1 MSAPYDAA
9 GAEIADVIDDMIDG
23 VITPLAAGPL
33 IAEQLQTVAPT
44 QFLQYE
50 KIIRVLGRVEG
61 MLITDGPPTP
71 DIGAIDSTCID
82 ITNHR
87 FYGPKTSDGWGEG
100 VVFAGADVGS
110 YIEELGFITPDQYGA
125 VGNGVAN
132 DTVAL
137 QAALDTGLNVIRPPG
152 KTYMHNA
159 TLTMNTSGQAFTG
172 GGKLRT
178 VGSIDSVLVTGGAV
192 GVKLDLTFNSPGQT
206 GGYTVKIDN
215 AHRTQINS
223 LLVEDGYGTLWVEGA
238 NVVDIGFLWAS
249 CRGPGI
255 KWFGDADS
263 RSDIL
268 NIKFALIDP
277 GAGHYG
283 FDWDGNCHSL
293 ETKYLGI
300 VCGSTVGA
308 GNSKGFI
315 VRNTSGGPAPAIG
328 RLTHVE
334 VDYPTGPGIEIAAG
348 SDFDLA
354 NSYSLGSNDSALKV
368 GASINTG
375 EVRVSGGKYR
385 GASRYGIENLG
396 GPILYSGNADLS
408 SNGLGETSG
417 NVWTVTPRLV
427 LGTTA
432 SGHYLTTIG
441 ANPLWAWEGDS
452 YMAFDVA
459 GNSRNTT
466 IGGTLREVLNETG
479 LSITGVGTFTGYSS
493 AGGGYYVPS
502 GQAIQ
507 FDQGVS
513 GNYNV
518 YKTGTSLA
526 LTTGGDFLLQTSGG
540 HSVSLRP
547 DGANDVLAQYRGTT
561 AQTFRLYGTRTDGSN
576 YGRLSLGWSG
586 TDGVI
591 QTQAAGTGTLG
602 SLLLNGASV
611 GFQSGGTTRMYVAA
625 AGHLLMQV
633 DNTYDFGAS
642 GANRVR
648 NLYVGTD
655 IVAGGNISAGASQQ
669 LRFTGQ
675 ARIGGVSD
683 GVIQLLDAA
692 GTSFSRLQFGG
703 TTSAFPA
710 LKRNGTG
717 IDLCLADG
725 TTGGNF
731 FAGGTISRGPG
742 TYLAVLDNTG
752 LTITVPSGQSASLR
766 LTQTGVADSTFS
778 TAATTGNIVLSP
790 GVNVF
795 EQRNGVNAQTFR
807 VYNTYT
813 DASNYER
820 LAIGAG
826 VVTANHFGIA
836 TQNAGTGAV
845 RDLYLQSSSR
855 ILFQTSGA
863 INRWMIDGSGHFLAV
878 TDNTVDIGAS
888 GVNRPRNGYFANNV
902 VATARFQTGGD
913 GKIDWSSRTAMTSP
927 SDGVLLL
934 SNASVTDFGRLQFG
948 GTTSSF
954 PALKRSGTGIDFR
967 LADDSGLTFIGASSL
982 ILNGQATLTTDAS
995 NILALRSGAN
1005 AQFLRIYNTY
1015 TDGSNSERLAI
1026 GWNANTCFIATENAG
1041 TGSTRNMV
1049 IRAGNQL
1056 DLSGSS
1062 GSNGQW
1068 NLLSSGTLRPGSD
1081 NTFDLGQTGVRVR
1094 NGYFYAS
1101 LNVSGATL
1109 TASGPALNLS
1119 QTWNNAGVAFNAVL
1133 VNVTDTAS
1141 NGSSTLMQLQ
1151 NGGVSYFTVSK
1162 FGQVTI
1168 GSNMIIGASSAFLW
1182 GGRSVIYSPADG
1194 RVLLQNQ
1201 AQNDFNLLQFGGTTS
1216 AFPALKRNGALIDV
1230 RLADDSGYANLGA
1243 AGVYL
1248 ASGGVFAINNDVVLN
1263 RDAADV
1269 LAMRRATNAQ
1279 TFRLYNSYTDGSNYE
1294 RATFGWVANA
1304 LVIGTEAAG
1313 TGSGRNLQLS
1323 TSGTSRWQ
1331 VNAASGHLIA
1341 VADNTYDFGASG
1353 ANRARNGYF
1362 GTSVVSP
1369 QFTIDGAFYLKL
1381 DAGNPQF
1388 VLDANDYFAYNRTTD
1403 VFLMVIGGASRLNIT
1418 TTMVEV
1424 TVPVKL
1430 PRYTVATLPTA
1441 SSSTD
1446 MHALVTDAL
1455 TPAWRAT
1462 VAGGGSELVM
1472 VRSNGTNWIVVG

>member
-9 GAEIADVIDDMIDG
+9 AAEIADVIDDMIDG

-33 IAEQLQTVAPT
+33 ISEQLKAVAPT

-132 DTVAL
+132 DTAAL
-137 QAALDTGLNVIRPPG
+137 QAALNTGLNVIRPPG

-178 VGSIDSVLVTGGAV
+178 VGSIDSILVTGGAV

-215 AHRTQINS
+215 AHRTQLNS

-385 GASRYGIENLG
+385 GATRYGIENLG

-466 IGGTLREVLNETG
+466 IGGTLIEALNATG

-507 FDQGVS
+507 FDLGVS

-547 DGANDVLAQYRGTT
+547 DGANDVLAQYRGTS
-561 AQTFRLYGTRTDGSN
+561 AQTFRIYNTRTD
-576 YGRLSLGWSG
+576 
-586 TDGVI
+586 
-591 QTQAAGTGTLG
+591 A
-602 SLLLNGASV
+602 
-611 GFQSGGTTRMYVAA
+611 
-625 AGHLLMQV
+625 
-633 DNTYDFGAS
+633 
-642 GANRVR
+642 
-648 NLYVGTD
+648 
-655 IVAGGNISAGASQQ
+655 
-669 LRFTGQ
+669 
-675 ARIGGVSD
+675 
-683 GVIQLLDAA
+683 
-692 GTSFSRLQFGG
+692 
-703 TTSAFPA
+703 
-710 LKRNGTG
+710 
-717 IDLCLADG
+717 
-725 TTGGNF
+725 
-731 FAGGTISRGPG
+731 
-742 TYLAVLDNTG
+742 
-752 LTITVPSGQSASLR
+752 
-766 LTQTGVADSTFS
+766 
-778 TAATTGNIVLSP
+778 
-790 GVNVF
+790 
-795 EQRNGVNAQTFR
+795 
-807 VYNTYT
+807 
-813 DASNYER
+813 
-820 LAIGAG
+820 
-826 VVTANHFGIA
+826 
-836 TQNAGTGAV
+836 
-845 RDLYLQSSSR
+845 
-855 ILFQTSGA
+855 
-863 INRWMIDGSGHFLAV
+863 
-878 TDNTVDIGAS
+878 
-888 GVNRPRNGYFANNV
+888 
-902 VATARFQTGGD
+902 
-913 GKIDWSSRTAMTSP
+913 
-927 SDGVLLL
+927 
-934 SNASVTDFGRLQFG
+934 
-948 GTTSSF
+948 
-954 PALKRSGTGIDFR
+954 
-967 LADDSGLTFIGASSL
+967 
-982 ILNGQATLTTDAS
+982 
-995 NILALRSGAN
+995 
-1005 AQFLRIYNTY
+1005 
-1015 TDGSNSERLAI
+1015 
-1026 GWNANTCFIATENAG
+1026 
-1041 TGSTRNMV
+1041 
-1049 IRAGNQL
+1049 
-1056 DLSGSS
+1056 
-1062 GSNGQW
+1062 
-1068 NLLSSGTLRPGSD
+1068 
-1081 NTFDLGQTGVRVR
+1081 
-1094 NGYFYAS
+1094 
-1101 LNVSGATL
+1101 
-1109 TASGPALNLS
+1109 
-1119 QTWNNAGVAFNAVL
+1119 
-1133 VNVTDTAS
+1133 
-1141 NGSSTLMQLQ
+1141 
-1151 NGGVSYFTVSK
+1151 
-1162 FGQVTI
+1162 
-1168 GSNMIIGASSAFLW
+1168 
-1182 GGRSVIYSPADG
+1182 
-1194 RVLLQNQ
+1194 
-1201 AQNDFNLLQFGGTTS
+1201 
-1216 AFPALKRNGALIDV
+1216 
-1230 RLADDSGYANLGA
+1230 
-1243 AGVYL
+1243 
-1248 ASGGVFAINNDVVLN
+1248 
-1263 RDAADV
+1263 
-1269 LAMRRATNAQ
+1269 
-1279 TFRLYNSYTDGSNYE
+1279 SNYE
-1294 RATFGWVANA
+1294 RATFGWAANA

-1331 VNAASGHLIA
+1331 VNAASGHFIA

-1353 ANRARNGYF
+1353 ANRARTGYF
-1362 GTSVVSP
+1362 GTSVFAATSIGIGVTTAASP
-1369 QFTIDGAFYLKL
+1369 LTVQSASVANPLATFNDGTGYALAYFGSAVDTPNGRGYLTLRNPGTDGNGSGVQMTSNNGANSAVFSL
-1381 DAGNPQF
+1381 DGSGNVVFRVQGNTTTSVMVFDNFGTNAGNEIRFRTGGANNRLVIGNTGNILISTATALLQF
-1388 VLDANDYFAYNRTTD
+1388 GGTTNAFPAWKRSGAGWDARLADDSGLTFVGASSLILNGQATLTTD
-1403 VFLMVIGGASRLNIT
+1403 AANILAQRNGVNAQRFNIYNTYTDASNYERGYLEWDTNEFVVGTTFAGTGSHRGLSFETGNVARWKITTSSHFVAALDNTYDIGASGANRPRNVYVAGFLVTGGSIEAGFASRLGFNGRGGLNGVADGVLSLTDNAGTNFTRLTFGGTTSAFPSLKRSGTTLAARLADDSADAPFTAASFSVTSTSNMNGSSLIGVGNLTFGASYDLTLARDSANILAQRNGTAAQFFRVYNTYTDASNSERLAIGWNANTCFIATENSGTGSTRNLVIRAGNQLDLSGSSGSNGQWNLLSNGTFRPGTDNTFDLGQSGVRVRTGYFGTSIVIAGVTVIPSTSAVTNSTAVRDVNGFLTAAGYVLSSASPGFHHYETDAAVDGKVWSQRVNSGVLTWAVENDSYSSPT
-1418 TTMVEV
+1418 TFMSVTRSGLTVSSLALTAASINLSGRVQFGGTSNLFPALKQSGADLHLRLADDSNFGNFVCNSATANTFIGTAGLFVDTYCALNLVAGVSTLFYDNGDQRAFTRGTNTEVLSIGGVAIQTMTATKAEFS
-1424 TVPVKL
+1424 VPVKL
-1430 PRYTVATLPTA
+1430 PRYTVANLPA
-1441 SSSTD
+1441 AASSTD

-1462 VAGGGSELVM
+1462 VAGGGAELVM